1 MSIMLHDLSVDANV
15 SLYVYV
21 TNSSKNSHSN
31 SFAENRVWC
40 HIRHTVCS
48 GIVNKHTCHF
58 YHTHLYK
65 DIPQIYKSDGA
76 SCSGRAS
83 Q

>member
-1 MSIMLHDLSVDANV
+1 
-15 SLYVYV
+15 VYV
-21 TNSSKNSHSN
+21 TNSSQNSHLN
-31 SFAENRVWC
+31 SFSENRVWC

-48 GIVNKHTCHF
+48 GLVHKYTRHF
-58 YHTHLYK
+58 YHTQLYK
-65 DIPQIYKSDGA
+65 DIPQIYKSAGE